1 MYCGKE
7 KVFYAWTKLK
17 SGKFKNK
24 RKKKIEVQE
33 WGKMC
38 TYIFTKQILSTYYM
52 LDTTLDSKGS
62 RIGKTHPICP
72 CGAYIIMRKA
82 DNEQIS
88 QAVMTSA
95 LKKNKAGQRRGAT
108 RVPS

>member
-1 MYCGKE
+1 
-7 KVFYAWTKLK
+7 
-17 SGKFKNK
+17 
-24 RKKKIEVQE
+24 
-33 WGKMC
+33 
-38 TYIFTKQILSTYYM
+38 M

-82 DNEQIS
+82 DNEQNS

>member
-1 MYCGKE
+1 M
-7 KVFYAWTKLK
+7 L
-17 SGKFKNK
+17 S
-24 RKKKIEVQE
+24 Q
-33 WGKMC
+33 
-38 TYIFTKQILSTYYM
+38 QILSTYYM
-52 LDTTLDSKGS
+52 LDTILDSKGS

-72 CGAYIIMRKA
+72 YGAYIIGRKA

-88 QAVMTSA
+88 QVVMTSA